1 MRKRF
6 LENGHDG
13 LEVADGAPD
22 EVLHVES
29 TSWGSIDLIR
39 PRCLLES
46 RHFDFVIVLCNSE
59 TRFTRPRQGPGR
71 RGGPSR
77 GGGGGQSDVGKDPP
91 RIQGQS
97 ELQIFQITQI
107 SQLNQG
113 YFLKVMKTHEV
124 YPLQGRKKVNNNC
137 EFEMRMKMSVPL
149 EGVVME
155 ESKLEVLVCPW

>member
-1 MRKRF
+1 MLLFYATAAKPDSLALDKEPVEEEEEDQVEEEDKVM
-6 LENGHDG
+6 LEKFHIEG
-13 LEVADGAPD
+13 GAN
-22 EVLHVES
+22 L
-29 TSWGSIDLIR
+29 R
-39 PRCLLES
+39 
-46 RHFDFVIVLCNSE
+46 
-59 TRFTRPRQGPGR
+59 
-71 RGGPSR
+71 
-77 GGGGGQSDVGKDPP
+77 
-91 RIQGQS
+91 QS